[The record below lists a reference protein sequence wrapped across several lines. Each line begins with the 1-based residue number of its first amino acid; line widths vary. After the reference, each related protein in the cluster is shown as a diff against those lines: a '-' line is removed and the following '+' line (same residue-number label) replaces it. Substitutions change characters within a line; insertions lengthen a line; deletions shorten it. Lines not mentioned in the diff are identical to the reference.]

1 MFEDPFGHIWHVST
15 HIEDLSEEEL
25 QKRVAQALSGQ

>member
-1 MFEDPFGHIWHVST
+1 MFEDPVGHIWHVST